1 MSYKTGWVKKK
12 INGVLTKVF
21 AFSHVKTVY
30 KDYENGTTLDDV
42 LVETEDFDQSA
53 VAESEISPAILS
65 KINAVSDTQASNY
78 TELNEN
84 KADKTEVYT
93 QAELDNVLGTYAKGS
108 GLELGVT
115 DGILTITYND
125 GTEG

>member
-1 MSYKTGWVKKK
+1 MSYKTGWLKKK
-12 INGVLTKVF
+12 INDVSTKVF
-21 AFSHVKTVY
+21 AFAHVKTVY
-30 KDYENGTTLDDV
+30 KNYENGTTLDDV
-42 LVETEDFDQSA
+42 LIETEDFNQEA
-53 VAESEISPAILS
+53 IEESEISPVILS

-115 DGILTITYND
+115 DGILTITYDD
-125 GTEG
+125 GTEV